1 MKVKE
6 AEKQFEADKRAH
18 DRRYEK
24 FAKKIRIAGGVIGS
38 VLSIVGI
45 VLFIVGANKSD
56 NVTEY
61 IYGGMCLGTGVFI
74 LLTVAFLFPFYTD
87 KKHRVYY
94 LATRNL
100 YRNYLCCTDLD
111 DEDKEFYRQ
120 KLKELN
126 NGKIQRNIVLY
137 SQTQK

>member
-18 DRRYEK
+18 DRHYEK

-38 VLSIVGI
+38 VLSI
-45 VLFIVGANKSD
+45 
-56 NVTEY
+56 
-61 IYGGMCLGTGVFI
+61 YGGMCLGTGVLI
-74 LLTVAFLFPFYTD
+74 LITVAFLFSFYTS
-87 KKHRVYY
+87 KKYRVYY

-100 YRNYLCCTDLD
+100 YRNYLCCTDMD
-111 DEDKEFYRQ
+111 DEDKEFYMQ

-126 NGKIQRNIVLY
+126 DGIIQRNIVLY